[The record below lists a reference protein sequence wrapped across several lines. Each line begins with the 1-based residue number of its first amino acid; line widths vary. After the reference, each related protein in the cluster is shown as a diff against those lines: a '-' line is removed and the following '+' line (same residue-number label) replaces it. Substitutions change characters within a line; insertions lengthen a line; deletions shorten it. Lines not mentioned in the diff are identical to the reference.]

1 MKHII
6 FTISLFLIIGTT
18 YAQKEVHMGPHGKQM
33 IEQEKIPFFTRKL
46 DLTPNEAKAFWPLYD
61 EYEKKKH
68 DLLKQRKEIG
78 HTIMKKDTALTEKE
92 ANELNIAYLKL
103 ESDEFEL
110 KKEYNEKFSKI
121 LPIQKV
127 NKFFFAEY
135 QFRIYLLKKLRKAH
149 SQPPKHG

>member
-6 FTISLFLIIGTT
+6 FTLGLFLIIGTT
-18 YAQKEVHMGPHGKQM
+18 YAQKGMHMGPCGKQM

-46 DLTPNEAKAFWPLYD
+46 DLTPSEAKAFWPLYD
-61 EYEKKKH
+61 EYEKKNHK
-68 DLLKQRKEIG
+68 LLKQRKEIG
-78 HTIMKKDTALTEKE
+78 HAIMKKDSTMTEKD
-92 ANELNIAYLKL
+92 AKELNIEYLKL

-135 QFRIYLLKKLRKAH
+135 QFRIYLLKKLRKDYPH
-149 SQPPKHG
+149 PPKHN

>member
-6 FTISLFLIIGTT
+6 FTIGLFLIIGTT
-18 YAQKEVHMGPHGKQM
+18 YAQEGMHMGPHSKQM

-68 DLLKQRKEIG
+68 DILKKQKEIG
-78 HTIMKKDTALTEKE
+78 RTVMKKDSSLTEKE
-92 ANELNIAYLKL
+92 AKELNIAYMKL

-110 KKEYNEKFSKI
+110 KKEYNQKFSKI
-121 LPIQKV
+121 LPIEKV

-135 QFRIYLLKKLRKAH
+135 QFRIYLLKKLREGH
-149 SQPPKHG
+149 PRPPKR

>member
-6 FTISLFLIIGTT
+6 FTISLFLIISTT
-18 YAQKEVHMGPHGKQM
+18 YAQKGMHMGPHGKQM

-61 EYEKKKH
+61 EYEKKK
-68 DLLKQRKEIG
+68 DELLNKRREIG
-78 HTIMKKDTALTEKE
+78 HTIMKKDTIMTEKE
-92 ANELNIAYLKL
+92 AKEINTAYMKL

-110 KKEYNEKFSKI
+110 KKEYNEKFNKI

-135 QFRIYLLKKLRKAH
+135 QFRIYLLKKLRKDH
-149 SQPPKHG
+149 SEPQEHH

>member
-6 FTISLFLIIGTT
+6 FTIGLFLIIGTT
-18 YAQKEVHMGPHGKQM
+18 YAQKGMHMGPRGKQM

-61 EYEKKKH
+61 EYEKKKN
-68 DLLKQRKEIG
+68 DLFKQRRVIG
-78 HTIMKKDTALTEKE
+78 HTVMMRDSSLTEKE
-92 ANELNIAYLKL
+92 AKGLNIAYLKL

-127 NKFFFAEY
+127 NKFYFAEY
-135 QFRIYLLKKLRKAH
+135 QFRIYLLKKLRKDH
-149 SQPPKHG
+149 PRPPKR